1 MIHIPARKFKHCVFL
16 DYRSLDLGDLDDTP
30 LRRLCQRFS
39 SFEETPAAL
48 THARI
53 ADADVVIT
61 NKVVID
67 AAMLRQCGQLR
78 LICIA
83 ATGTNNVDLDA
94 AEALGIAVNNVSG
107 YATPAVV
114 QHVFA
119 GLLTLVTRLD
129 RQRRLANDGSW
140 QATSQFCVL
149 PGSFA
154 ELQGMTLG
162 IIGHGELG
170 RAVARAASCFGMRV
184 VVGARPGGAPAAGRI
199 ALPELLS
206 CADVVSLHCP
216 LADNTCNLID
226 ADALGLMQHH
236 AILINTARGG
246 IVDETAL
253 AQALREGRL
262 GGAVVDVLVTEPPV
276 DANPLLDSSIP
287 NLILTPHTAW
297 ASVAARQRLIEGV
310 AANMRAYLS
319 AVA

>member
-1 MIHIPARKFKHCVFL
+1 MSAQKFKHCVFL
-16 DYRSLDLGDLDDTP
+16 DYRSLDQDDLDNAP
-30 LRRLCQRFS
+30 LRALCQRFS
-39 SFEETPAAL
+39 SFDETAAAL

-67 AAMLRQCGQLR
+67 AAMLRQCSQLR

-83 ATGTNNVDLDA
+83 ATGTNNVDLEA
-94 AEALGIAVNNVSG
+94 ARALGITVSNVTG

-129 RQRRLANDGSW
+129 RQRLLANDGSW
-140 QATSQFCVL
+140 QAASQFCVL

-154 ELQGMTLG
+154 ELEGMALG

-170 RAVARAASCFGMRV
+170 RAVSQVASCFGMRV
-184 VVGARPGGAPAAGRI
+184 VVGVRPGGAPVAGRV

-216 LADNTCNLID
+216 LADNTRNLID
-226 ADALGLMQHH
+226 ADALALMQAH

-246 IVDETAL
+246 IVDESAL
-253 AQALREGRL
+253 AQALLQGRL
-262 GGAVVDVLVTEPPV
+262 GGAVVDVLSTEPPV
-276 DANPLLDSSIP
+276 DGNPLLDSSIP
-287 NLILTPHTAW
+287 NLVLTPHTAW
-297 ASVAARQRLIEGV
+297 ASVAARQRLIAGI

-319 AVA
+319 TGT

>member
-1 MIHIPARKFKHCVFL
+1 MSGQKFKHCVFL
-16 DYRSLDLGDLDDTP
+16 DYRSLDQGDLDDAP
-30 LRRLCQRFS
+30 LRSPCQRFS
-39 SFEETPAAL
+39 RFDQTTAAL
-48 THARI
+48 TLSRI
-53 ADADVVIT
+53 AEADVVIS

-83 ATGTNNVDLDA
+83 ATGTNNVDLA
-94 AEALGIAVNNVSG
+94 AAAALGIVVNNVTG

-140 QATSQFCVL
+140 ASSSQFCVM

-154 ELQGMTLG
+154 ELKGMSLG

-170 RAVARAASCFGMRV
+170 RAVAQVASCFGMRV
-184 VVGARPGGAPAAGRI
+184 MVGARPGGAPAAGRV
-199 ALPELLS
+199 ALPELFAS
-206 CADVVSLHCP
+206 ADVVSLHCP
-216 LADNTCNLID
+216 LADNTRNLVD
-226 ADALGLMQHH
+226 ADALSLMQHH

-253 AQALREGRL
+253 AQALLEGRL
-262 GGAVVDVLVTEPPV
+262 GGAVVDVLSTEPPV
-276 DANPLLDSSIP
+276 GGNPLLDSSIP

-297 ASVAARQRLIEGV
+297 ASVASRQRLIEGV
-310 AANMRAYLS
+310 AANMRAFLS
-319 AVA
+319 AGA